1 MDKPQTP
8 HEEAPARS
16 SLLRVFLADCRVGKL
31 LGRPAVLRLISQFG
45 VHVDSYDLGM
55 TKRISTE
62 AYQALRDALAVVTW
76 YKRPFQALVTTSL
89 RESPELVAGLN
100 FSDTKRNVADELVR
114 RLVAQESRYQDVAIR
129 FMLEIAAMTRF
140 SDIEQLPEPDRATRL
155 ADARAAVARLH
166 GLTEQFSDRQQEQER
181 LQAEREANRAQAE
194 ALRRF
199 DDDVAALKDRF
210 LELQA
215 AKDRRQRGYDFE
227 SLISDLFKLFDMEP
241 RLAYSLETEQID
253 GSLSFDTDDYILEAK
268 WIAEPVSRET
278 ADAFAAKVRRKGKN
292 ALGLFVAVN
301 GLSSAALTTYREATP
316 FITMDGGDVYLVL
329 DGRVRL
335 DDLLRAKRRH
345 ANETGSCYLSASE
358 MLSAS

>member
-1 MDKPQTP
+1 
-8 HEEAPARS
+8 
-16 SLLRVFLADCRVGKL
+16 
-31 LGRPAVLRLISQFG
+31 
-45 VHVDSYDLGM
+45 M
-55 TKRISTE
+55 TKRISTD

-76 YKRPFQALVTTSL
+76 FKRPFQALVTMSL
-89 RESPELVAGLN
+89 RDNPELVAGLA
-100 FSDTKRNVADELVR
+100 FTSETKRNVADELVQ
-114 RLVAQESRYQDVAIR
+114 RLVTQESRYRDVSIR

-140 SDIEQLPEPDRATRL
+140 PDIEQLPEPDRATRL
-155 ADARAAVARLH
+155 ADARHAVARLH
-166 GLTEQFSDRQQEQER
+166 ELTEQFGDRLQEQER
-181 LQAEREANRAQAE
+181 LRAEREANRAQAE

-199 DDDVAALKDRF
+199 EDDVAVLRGRF

-215 AKDRRQRGYDFE
+215 ASDPHQRGYDFE
-227 SLISDLFKLFDMEP
+227 SLLSDLFKLFDMEP
-241 RLAYSLETEQID
+241 RLAYRTETEQID

-268 WIAEPVSRET
+268 WIAGTVSRET

-301 GLSSAALTTYREATP
+301 GLSSAALITYRESTP

-358 MLSAS
+358 LLSIS

>member
-1 MDKPQTP
+1 
-8 HEEAPARS
+8 
-16 SLLRVFLADCRVGKL
+16 
-31 LGRPAVLRLISQFG
+31 
-45 VHVDSYDLGM
+45 M

-62 AYQALRDALAVVTW
+62 AYQALRDALALVTW

-89 RESPELVAGLN
+89 RDWPELVAGLN
-100 FSDTKRNVADELVR
+100 FSDTKRNVADELVQ
-114 RLVAQESRYQDVAIR
+114 RLVTQESRYQDVAIR
-129 FMLEIAAMTRF
+129 LMLEIGAMTRF
-140 SDIEQLPEPDRATRL
+140 SDIEQLPEPDRAARL
-155 ADARAAVARLH
+155 ADAQSAVACLRE
-166 GLTEQFSDRQQEQER
+166 LTEQFSGRLQAQER
-181 LQAEREANRAQAE
+181 LQAEREANKAQAD

-199 DDDVAALKDRF
+199 EDDIAALKARF
-210 LELQA
+210 LGLQA
-215 AKDRRQRGYDFE
+215 ASDPRQRGYDFE
-227 SLISDLFKLFDMEP
+227 ALLSELIKLFDMEP
-241 RLAYSLETEQID
+241 RLAYRLATEQID

-268 WIAEPVSRET
+268 WIVEPVSRET

-316 FITMDGGDVYLVL
+316 FITMDGSDVYLVL

-358 MLSAS
+358 MLSAL

>member
-1 MDKPQTP
+1 
-8 HEEAPARS
+8 
-16 SLLRVFLADCRVGKL
+16 
-31 LGRPAVLRLISQFG
+31 
-45 VHVDSYDLGM
+45 M

-76 YKRPFQALVTTSL
+76 YKRPFQALVTMSL
-89 RESPELVAGLN
+89 RDSPELVAGLN
-100 FSDTKRNVADELVR
+100 FTSDTKRNVADELIQ
-114 RLVAQESRYQDVAIR
+114 RLVAQESRYQDLAIR

-140 SDIEQLPEPDRATRL
+140 SDIEQLPEPDRTTRL
-155 ADARAAVARLH
+155 ADARQGVARLRE
-166 GLTEQFSDRQQEQER
+166 LTEQFSERLQAQER
-181 LQAEREANRAQAE
+181 LQTEREANRMQAE

-199 DDDVAALKDRF
+199 DDDVSALKGRF
-210 LELQA
+210 LELQQA
-215 AKDRRQRGYDFE
+215 ADLRQRGYDFE
-227 SLISDLFKLFDMEP
+227 ALLSDLFKLFDMEP
-241 RLAYSLETEQID
+241 RLGYRTDTEQID

-268 WIAEPVSRET
+268 WTADSVSREA

-301 GLSSAALTTYREATP
+301 GFSSAALATYAESTP
-316 FITMDGGDVYLVL
+316 FITMDGSDVYLVL

-358 MLSAS
+358 ILSTL